1 MDNIDANTN
10 ANVNAAEKLFSQA
23 ISRIADD
30 MRDREIGAIL
40 WNNSTAGFHYIPEV
54 SVSVK
59 EGRTDVV
66 RIMGLYLYDDTL
78 YLVEEGKAPV
88 ELTEFFTDGVEVP
101 PVVVTLTE
109 DSAREHLGDPEGRKG
124 YTTQATN
131 EEWLVIAD
139 CYFEALAE

>member
-1 MDNIDANTN
+1 MENNTN
-10 ANVNAAEKLFSQA
+10 DNAARALFSQA
-23 ISRIADD
+23 IARIADD

-54 SVSVK
+54 TV
-59 EGRTDVV
+59 EGKNDRTEVLRV
-66 RIMGLYLYDDTL
+66 MGLYLYEDTL

-109 DSAREHLGDPEGRKG
+109 DSALRHLGDPEGRKG
-124 YTTQATN
+124 YTTEATN